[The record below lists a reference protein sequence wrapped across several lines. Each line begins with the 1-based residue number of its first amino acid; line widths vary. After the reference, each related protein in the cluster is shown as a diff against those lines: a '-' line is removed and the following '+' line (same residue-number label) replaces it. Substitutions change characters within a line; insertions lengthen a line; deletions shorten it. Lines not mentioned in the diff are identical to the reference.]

1 MKLAWFTPFVRRS
14 AVAEFSRHVTDA
26 LVALAP
32 NIELEIWSPEGPEPL
47 LESGF
52 PVRRFSGS
60 APPIADLQ
68 GFDHVIYNFGDY
80 LPYHRDIY
88 EVALVHPGIAL
99 LHDRVLHHFF
109 AGLWLMGGGP
119 EHRRY
124 VDAMRLAYGDDGG
137 DMAASA
143 LRGERPPP
151 WESDDEVM
159 LYPLWEP
166 AVANATGVVTHSV
179 EQRDSVRERW
189 FGPSTAL
196 VLPCYREHLLEADS
210 VPRAPA
216 SDGRLRALTVGNLNP
231 NKQVDKVLELL
242 AGDSDLA
249 SRVQYTVAGADDGFG
264 GYTAQLRARV
274 EALKGR
280 VDVQILGYQPEAELR
295 RLMAGTD
302 LFVNLRAPVMEGGSA
317 SLMRQLAYG
326 RPVLCFSAGGFGE
339 LPVDACLA
347 APSGDYPQVR
357 SQLRRAVEEP
367 ELRAAIG
374 RRARQVAESRSEARY
389 AAGLL
394 GFLDEVRSW
403 SPISR
408 LLTLV
413 GTEIG
418 SLGIHPCLTVF
429 DRIAE
434 DFGRILSPSPPGTR
448 LGMHEI
454 GLGDRGRLAA
464 LFARNVGGS
473 VPVMFDPFPL
483 SGEEADRIV
492 EHSGKDGY
500 FVAVEGDIA
509 VALSMLRGLD
519 DGFEVPSFGIFVD
532 ASAQGRGIGRRLTE
546 WTVAEARRRG
556 VHAVRLSVYSSN
568 APAVALYASLGFVE
582 TGRED
587 VARGGVSDQR
597 IIMRLDL
604 AR

>member
-1 MKLAWFTPFVRRS
+1 MRLAWFTPFVRRS

-26 LVALAP
+26 LVALVP
-32 NIELEIWSPEGPEPL
+32 DIELEIWSPEGPEEL
-47 LESGF
+47 LESAF
-52 PVRRFSGS
+52 PVRRFTGA
-60 APPIADLQ
+60 APPVADLR

-88 EVALVHPGIAL
+88 EVAVAHPGVAL

-151 WESDDEVM
+151 WESDEEVM

-166 AVANATGVVTHSV
+166 AVANATGVITHSI

-196 VLPCYREHLLEADS
+196 VLPCYREHLVEGDS
-210 VPRAPA
+210 VARAPA

-242 AGDSDLA
+242 AGDPELA

-274 EALKGR
+274 KALEGL
-280 VDVQILGYQPEAELR
+280 VDVRILGYQPEAQLR
-295 RLMAGTD
+295 SLMADTD
-302 LFVNLRAPVMEGGSA
+302 LFINLRAPVMEGGSA

-326 RPVLCFSAGGFGE
+326 RPVLCFAAGGFGE

-347 APSGDYPQVR
+347 APSGDYTEVH
-357 SQLRRAVEEP
+357 SQLQKAIEDP

-374 RRARQVAESRSEARY
+374 RRAREVAEARSEARY

-418 SLGIHPCLTVF
+418 SLGIHPRLTVF

-434 DFGRILSPSPPGTR
+434 DFGRILNPAPPGGPLR
-448 LGMHEI
+448 I
-454 GLGDRGRLAA
+454 RAVSSADRGRLSA
-464 LFARNVGGS
+464 LFARNRAGS

-483 SGEEADRIV
+483 SADEVDRIV
-492 EHSGKDGY
+492 GHSGKDGY
-500 FVAVEGDIA
+500 FVGVEGDAA
-509 VALSMLRGLD
+509 VGLSMLRGLD
-519 DGFEVPSFGIFVD
+519 EGFEVPSFGIFVD
-532 ASAQGRGIGRRLTE
+532 SSAQGRGIGRRLTE
-546 WTVAEARRRG
+546 WTVGEARRRG
-556 VHAVRLSVYSSN
+556 APAIRLSVYASN

-582 TGRED
+582 TGREELL
-587 VARGGVSDQR
+587 RGGVSDQR
-597 IIMRLDL
+597 IVMRLGLD
-604 AR
+604 R